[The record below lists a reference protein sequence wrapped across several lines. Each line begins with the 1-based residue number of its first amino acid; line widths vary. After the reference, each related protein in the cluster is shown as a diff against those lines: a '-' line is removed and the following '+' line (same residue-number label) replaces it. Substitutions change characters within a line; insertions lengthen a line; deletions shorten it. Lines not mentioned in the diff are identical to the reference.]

1 MIVLAFPIG
10 VWKIVLGLAFP
21 LAACLLIKHLI
32 EIDLLIKHLIEIDS
46 LVDQGLNIFSTSHD
60 DDRLLYFVV

>member
-1 MIVLAFPIG
+1 MIVLAFPVG

-21 LAACLLIKHLI
+21 LAAC
-32 EIDLLIKHLIEIDS
+32 LLIKHLIEIDS